1 MSGFEKLKEWT
12 EGIPS
17 VNVEEEQKAREHI
30 DQLTKPQG
38 ALGELETILVR
49 LAGITGQAQPSIEN
63 KGVVVFCGDH
73 GVTAEGVS
81 AYPVEVTGLMMQNF
95 SWGKAAVH
103 VWARRFGARVIVVDV
118 GSRLEGVPDGVIE
131 RKVRRG
137 TVNMTQGPA
146 MSQEEALKS
155 IHIGLETAEGLKKE
169 GMQLVAT
176 GEMGIGN
183 TTAAAA
189 VASVL
194 TGESV
199 ERVTGRGT
207 GLDDTGLKRKQEVI
221 RRSLEVNRP
230 DPRDPL
236 DVLAKVGGLEVGA
249 MAGLMLG
256 AARQRLPVVLDG
268 VISTVAALVAI
279 RIAPQVQPYLFA
291 SHLSVEP
298 AHGLLLEELGLQP
311 LITAGMRLGEGSGA
325 VLAFPLFDA
334 AVTAAQEMATFSE
347 LGL

>member
-1 MSGFEKLKEWT
+1 MDRRDSISECRGRAE
-12 EGIPS
+12 S
-17 VNVEEEQKAREHI
+17 
-30 DQLTKPQG
+30 QG
-38 ALGELETILVR
+38 AYRSADEAPGCTGRAGETILVR

-176 GEMGIGN
+176 GEMGIG
-183 TTAAAA
+183 T
-189 VASVL
+189 
-194 TGESV
+194 
-199 ERVTGRGT
+199 
-207 GLDDTGLKRKQEVI
+207 
-221 RRSLEVNRP
+221 
-230 DPRDPL
+230 PL
-236 DVLAKVGGLEVGA
+236 
-249 MAGLMLG
+249 
-256 AARQRLPVVLDG
+256 LPL
-268 VISTVAALVAI
+268 
-279 RIAPQVQPYLFA
+279 RW
-291 SHLSVEP
+291 P
-298 AHGLLLEELGLQP
+298 A
-311 LITAGMRLGEGSGA
+311 
-325 VLAFPLFDA
+325 F
-334 AVTAAQEMATFSE
+334 
-347 LGL
+347 